1 MPQKLS
7 FASDFAMED
16 TQSYNEQTPLL
27 QQAEDSTMSGIG
39 EHTILQMNTSPH
51 LHPRQKISSQ
61 LGESII
67 TSFISVC
74 CPVVLPFSLVA
85 IYFSSKSTEQSSTQ
99 KATLYALIAKV
110 LWIGSLI
117 VSIISYFFF
126 FFVLFS
132 LLRPL

>member
-27 QQAEDSTMSGIG
+27 QQAEDSTMSGD
-39 EHTILQMNTSPH
+39 TILQMNTSPH